1 MSSAPFD
8 SAGLFVIGAT
18 HHRTPLE
25 VRERLALADEAID
38 ALRAEL
44 ARIAGLREFA
54 VLNTC
59 NRVEFY
65 GVAETP
71 AAVAA
76 VQQAY
81 CARQRF
87 AVEEFEKFRL
97 SLGNREA
104 IQHLLEVASGID
116 SQMLGETE
124 IFGQVKAAY
133 AAAQAR
139 GHTGVVLNRV
149 FQKTFQAAKHVR
161 THTAITEGQVS
172 VANVAVDLAVNIF
185 GELGS
190 LRILLLGAGEI
201 GEKTARAFQSRG
213 AAGLVVASRT
223 FERATELAT
232 TLGGTA
238 LPFEQREE
246 RLEDFDIVVCST
258 AAPHTVVS
266 AAATGTAM
274 KHRPAQPLFFIDLA
288 MPRDVDTAV
297 TSLENV
303 YLYNLDDLAQI
314 AEENR
319 RAREAEVVL
328 ARAILAEKSAALWR
342 AVADRFG
349 LAAGDGT

>member
-1 MSSAPFD
+1 M
-8 SAGLFVIGAT
+8 
-18 HHRTPLE
+18 
-25 VRERLALADEAID
+25 
-38 ALRAEL
+38 
-44 ARIAGLREFA
+44 
-54 VLNTC
+54 
-59 NRVEFY
+59 
-65 GVAETP
+65 
-71 AAVAA
+71 
-76 VQQAY
+76 
-81 CARQRF
+81 
-87 AVEEFEKFRL
+87 EEFEKFRL

-104 IQHLLEVASGID
+104 IQHLLEVATGID

-185 GELGS
+185 GQLGS

-213 AAGLVVASRT
+213 ATGLVVASRT
-223 FERATELAT
+223 LERATELAAA
-232 TLGGTA
+232 LGGAA
-238 LPFEQREE
+238 LPFEQREA
-246 RLEDFDIVVCST
+246 RLVDFDIVVCST
-258 AAPHTVVS
+258 AAPHTVIS
-266 AAATGTAM
+266 AAAVAATM

-288 MPRDVDTAV
+288 LPRDVDTAV
-297 TSLENV
+297 TSLDNV

-319 RAREAEVVL
+319 RAREAEVVR
-328 ARAILAEKSAALWR
+328 AKAILAEKSAALWR
-342 AVADRFG
+342 AVADRLG
-349 LAAGDGT
+349 LAVGEET

>member
-1 MSSAPFD
+1 MSSAPLD

-18 HHRTPLE
+18 HQRTPLE
-25 VRERLALADEAID
+25 VRERLALAEDAID

-44 ARIAGLREFA
+44 ASIAGLREFA

-87 AVEEFEKFRL
+87 AVEEFEEFRL
-97 SLGNREA
+97 CLGNREA

-124 IFGQVKAAY
+124 IFGQVKEAY

-185 GELGS
+185 GELGP

-213 AAGLVVASRT
+213 AVGLIVASRT
-223 FERATELAT
+223 LERATELAAAF
-232 TLGGTA
+232 GGAA

-246 RLEDFDIVVCST
+246 RLGDFDIVVCST

-266 AAATGTAM
+266 AAAVAAAM

-288 MPRDVDTAV
+288 LPRDVDAAV
-297 TSLENV
+297 TGLENV
-303 YLYNLDDLAQI
+303 YLYNLDDLAKI

-319 RAREAEVVL
+319 RARAAEVVR
-328 ARAILAEKSAALWR
+328 AKAILAEKSAVLWQ
-342 AVADRFG
+342 AIADRLG
-349 LAAGDGT
+349 LAAGGGA